1 MSPYPGAYTDIPLS
15 DGSTMELK
23 ILRAFPEPEP
33 GVIFPTVF
41 QTDRRTFLRMGLKD
55 GSLLLTEV
63 QPAGKKVMKIGEFLN
78 GYGRLIS

>member
-1 MSPYPGAYTDIPLS
+1 MSPYPGAYTDIRLS

-23 ILRAFPEPEP
+23 ILRVIPEPET
-33 GVIFPTVF
+33 GEISRTVF
-41 QTDRRTFLRMGLKD
+41 QTDGRTFLRMGLKG

-63 QPAGKKVMKIGEFLN
+63 QPAGKRVMKIGEFLN